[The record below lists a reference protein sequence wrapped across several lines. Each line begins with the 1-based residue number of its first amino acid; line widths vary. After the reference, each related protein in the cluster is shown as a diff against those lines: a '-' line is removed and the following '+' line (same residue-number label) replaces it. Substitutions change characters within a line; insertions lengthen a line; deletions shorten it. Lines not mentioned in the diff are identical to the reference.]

1 MSNRKQ
7 YIDRDFHLI
16 MECLE
21 FLEDEMEYRMCSE
34 VNTTLKSFHRELNQM
49 QNMQSI
55 KKTFES
61 VEREFEN
68 FFEGPKGFTKL
79 GEFIDKTHQ
88 RFNELNTTRA
98 DKLRKRFK
106 SSREL
111 PINENKGKL
120 VKKISLN

>member
-1 MSNRKQ
+1 
-7 YIDRDFHLI
+7 
-16 MECLE
+16 ME
-21 FLEDEMEYRMCSE
+21 
-34 VNTTLKSFHRELNQM
+34 
-49 QNMQSI
+49 SI
-55 KKTFES
+55 KKVFES
-61 VEREFEN
+61 LELEWYN

-79 GEFIDKTHQ
+79 GESIEKTQ
-88 RFNELNTTRA
+88 ERFNELNTTRA